1 MNTPARRWA
10 LNFAIVVVI
19 LTSLPYWIGY
29 QRQGDAWRFSGF
41 VFGVEDGNS
50 YIAKMLRGAD
60 GEWLFRTPY
69 TAVPQAGF
77 LAFLPYLL
85 LGKLSAPP
93 GQHDQLVVLF
103 HIFRC
108 AADFL
113 LIFAVYDFTG
123 LFLKDD
129 RLRKWCTGL
138 VIAGG
143 GLGWLSALGLQSW
156 WGNRIPLEFYS
167 PESFGFLSVFGL
179 PHLALGRALLLWGLA
194 GFLSK
199 KSARGAI
206 RPGLLFLLLGF
217 VQPLTVVTGWAVMG
231 MYLLIWAGILFWQ
244 KQKGQAA
251 EWNAWQQGI
260 RRAITILGLSSPLV
274 LYTFISFLTDSYLK
288 NWALQNK
295 IFSPPPGDYLL
306 AYGIFLPLA
315 YMGAVGLLKSK
326 NQASLLLI
334 GWVLAFPFLAYA
346 PYNLQRRLPDGIWVA
361 VIILACYGFKGLP
374 PFWKKWAAPLFG
386 LSFLSAIFLLL
397 GGGMAAWSPST
408 PVFIPKSEAASFLQL
423 SLIAKKDTV
432 VLASF
437 ETSNDLPAWVS
448 LRTITGHG
456 PESIFA
462 DTIQPRIQQ
471 FFQVETTD
479 ADRIRLLDDYNIRT
493 IYYGPSEQ
501 KLGKWNPGSAA
512 YLTQIYQDAA
522 ESIFIYQ
529 YTPK

>member
-1 MNTPARRWA
+1 MSTPARRWV

-41 VFGVEDGNS
+41 VFGTEDGNS
-50 YIAKMLRGAD
+50 YIAKMLRGAN

-103 HIFRC
+103 QLFRC

-113 LIFAVYDFTG
+113 LIFAVFDFTG
-123 LFLKDD
+123 LFFKED
-129 RLRKWCTGL
+129 RSRKWCTAL
-138 VIAGG
+138 IIAGG
-143 GLGWLSALGLQSW
+143 GLGWLSAVGLQSW

-167 PESFGFLSVFGL
+167 PESFGFLSALGL

-194 GFLSK
+194 GFLSA
-199 KSARGAI
+199 KSLKGAV
-206 RPGLLFLLLGF
+206 RPGLLFLLLGL
-217 VQPLTVVTGWAVMG
+217 VQPLTVVTGWAIMG
-231 MYLLIWAGILFWQ
+231 MYLLIWAGILLWQ
-244 KQKGQAA
+244 RHMKQAA
-251 EWNAWQQGI
+251 EWSGWLQAI
-260 RRAITILGLSSPLV
+260 RRAIIILGLSSPLV
-274 LYTFISFLTDSYLK
+274 LYTFISFLIDPYLK

-306 AYGIFLPLA
+306 AYGIFLPLVGI
-315 YMGAVGLLKSK
+315 GAIRLRKIQ

-361 VIILACYGFKGLP
+361 IVILAWSGFLGLTP
-374 PFWKKWAAPLFG
+374 VWKKWAAPLFG
-386 LSFLSAIFLLL
+386 LSFLSALFLML
-397 GGGMAAWSPST
+397 GGGMAAWIPKE
-408 PVFIPKSEAASFLQL
+408 PVFIPKSEAASFLRL
-423 SLIAKKDTV
+423 SSIARKDTV

-437 ETSNDLPAWVS
+437 ATSNNLPAWVS

-462 DTIQPRIQQ
+462 DKIQPRIQQ
-471 FFQVETTD
+471 FFQEETSDT
-479 ADRIRLLDDYNIRT
+479 DRIRLLEDYNIRT
-493 IYYGPSEQ
+493 VYYGPNEQ
-501 KLGKWNPGSAA
+501 KLGKWNPANAA
-512 YLTQIYQDAA
+512 FLKQIYQDTA
-522 ESIFIYQ
+522 ENIFIYQ
-529 YTPK
+529 YDPV